1 MKIFFSVVI
10 MLLGNYYY
18 LCGEQTM
25 LFATSCSSKPFAFC
39 IKEQHIKIVET
50 DRRMITKY
58 CVCDLQKR

>member
-1 MKIFFSVVI
+1 MKIFFSLVI

-50 DRRMITKY
+50 D
-58 CVCDLQKR
+58 

>member
-39 IKEQHIKIVET
+39 IKEQHINDNT
-50 DRRMITKY
+50 PRWTHCLM
-58 CVCDLQKR
+58 